1 MIVRAFEQ
9 SFSKTRFYQLA
20 LLVIAVFLTYVVSI
34 IIAKL
39 IFHRVPDQNIRHIS
53 TYGSIYSN
61 NGFMGVPLAQGLFG
75 SVGVFY
81 AVASMIGFNV
91 MS

>member
-1 MIVRAFEQ
+1 M
-9 SFSKTRFYQLA
+9 
-20 LLVIAVFLTYVVSI
+20 TYFVSI
-34 IIAKL
+34 LIAKL
-39 IFHRVPDQNIRHIS
+39 LFHKVKDQNIRQIA

-81 AVASMIGFNV
+81 AVASMIDFNV
-91 MS
+91 MSWTQGIGIFQKRQPHDWRT